1 MSDFETRQLNL
12 MKIFLEDLSKTQDFN
27 YFNTCLNNLEALLNF
42 FEEHTK
48 WHQAFLEN
56 WGTLEI
62 INAVMWDEQRTVFTP
77 EDINL
82 KNEAIINLSKLLDTP
97 PLST

>member
-1 MSDFETRQLNL
+1 LRH
-12 MKIFLEDLSKTQDFN
+12 FLV
-27 YFNTCLNNLEALLNF
+27 F
-42 FEEHTK
+42 FGEYRE

-62 INAVMWDEQRTVFTP
+62 INAGMWDEQRTVFTSQ
-77 EDINL
+77 DINL